1 MCYGHLSLI
10 KHVAFIRN
18 LFAVF
23 FFFLW
28 EIGGAS
34 TWDIE
39 RCSAKKLQH
48 TEEDYKL

>member
-23 FFFLW
+23 FFQC
-28 EIGGAS
+28 G
-34 TWDIE
+34 
-39 RCSAKKLQH
+39 KLGVRQPG
-48 TEEDYKL
+48 T